1 MFYLC
6 LMTVPGDTTTSC
18 DAKAVAQGVAR
29 MFLRHDILVLSE
41 VSLRN
46 RRRADLMGVDGK
58 GKITIVEIK
67 VSRADLLGDHKWQDY
82 LEYCD
87 QFFWAVP
94 AGFDASPLDEPAFLP
109 ERSGVII
116 ADAYDAEI
124 IRPAQQHKLAA
135 ARRKTETLRLARR
148 ALQRSAVADGWIDPF
163 EDHGY

>member
-1 MFYLC
+1 MSE
-6 LMTVPGDTTTSC
+6 TGQTTSSC
-18 DAKAVAQGVAR
+18 DAKDVAQGVAR

-58 GKITIVEIK
+58 GRITIVEIK
-67 VSRADLLGDHKWQDY
+67 VSRADLLGDRKWQEY

-94 AGFDASPLDEPAFLP
+94 AGFDATPLDEQAFLP

-124 IRPAQQHKLAA
+124 IRPAQQHPLAA

-148 ALQRSAVADGWIDPF
+148 ALQRSAIADGWIDPVR
-163 EDHGY
+163 DRSY